1 MDRAQ
6 LADFLRT
13 RREALQPE
21 DVGLPRG
28 PRRRTRGLRRE
39 EAAALSGMS
48 TDYYSRLEQQRGPQ
62 PSPPML
68 AAIARGLHL
77 SLAERDHLFRIA
89 GHNPPPR
96 SGSDHISPGL
106 MRIIGRLGDTP
117 AQVINELAETLWQ
130 TPLAAALLGDE
141 TRYTGAE
148 RSTYYRWFTDPAAR
162 LIFPEEDHPRHS
174 RFFASE
180 LRAAYS
186 RQGKGSRAEML
197 VERLLEVSEE
207 FARYWSAHEI
217 GAPRVEPKR
226 FRHPELGEIET
237 HCQVLLD
244 PDQAQTLLVYTAT
257 PGSADDEK
265 LRLLP
270 AVAPRSTGADA
281 GRPSSGT
288 GPDLP

>member
-62 PSPPML
+62 PSTPML

-89 GHNPPPR
+89 GHNAPPR
-96 SGSDHISPGL
+96 LGSEHITPGL
-106 MRIIGRLGDTP
+106 MRILGRLDDTP
-117 AQVINELAETLWQ
+117 AQVVNDLAETLWQ
-130 TPLAAALLGDE
+130 TPPAVALVGDE
-141 TRYTGAE
+141 SRYTGAD
-148 RSTYYRWFTDPAAR
+148 RSLLHRWFTDPATR
-162 LIFPEEDHPRHS
+162 LIYPEEDHPRHS
-174 RFFASE
+174 RFFTAE

-186 RQGKGSRAEML
+186 RQGRGSRAEAL
-197 VERLLEVSEE
+197 VERLLKASEE
-207 FARYWSAHEI
+207 FAEWWSVHEV
-217 GAPRVEPKR
+217 GVPRVEPKR
-226 FRHPELGEIET
+226 FLHPELGEIEL

-257 PGSADDEK
+257 PGSESDEK

-270 AVAPRSTGADA
+270 AVGTRSAGA
-281 GRPSSGT
+281 GS
-288 GPDLP
+288 

>member
-62 PSPPML
+62 PSEPML

-77 SLAERDHLFRIA
+77 SLTERDHLFRIA
-89 GHNPPPR
+89 GHNTPSSR
-96 SGSDHISPGL
+96 AALRSDHITPGL
-106 MRIIGRLGDTP
+106 MRILGRLDDTP
-117 AQVINELAETLWQ
+117 AQVVSDLAETLLQ
-130 TPLAAALLGDE
+130 SPMATALLGDQ
-141 TRYTGAE
+141 TRYTGPE
-148 RSTYYRWFTDPAAR
+148 RSLIFRWFTDPATR
-162 LIFPEEDHPRHS
+162 LLYPAEDHPLHS

-186 RQGKGSRAEML
+186 RQGRGGRAEEL
-197 VERLLEVSEE
+197 VGLLLERSEE
-207 FARYWSAHEI
+207 FAACWGAHEV
-217 GAPRVEPKR
+217 GAPRVDPKR
-226 FRHPELGEIET
+226 IRHPELGVLNLQ
-237 HCQVLLD
+237 CQVLLD
-244 PDQAQTLLVYTAT
+244 PEQNQALLVYTAT
-257 PGSADDEK
+257 PGSPDDEK

-270 AVAPRSTGADA
+270 VLGERAA
-281 GRPSSGT
+281 GR
-288 GPDLP
+288 

>member
-48 TDYYSRLEQQRGPQ
+48 ADYYSRLEQRRGPQ

-89 GHNPPPR
+89 GHQPPPR
-96 SGSDHISPGL
+96 TGSDHISPGL
-106 MRIIGRLGDTP
+106 MRILGRLDDTP
-117 AQVINELAETLWQ
+117 AQVITELAETLWQ

-141 TRYTGAE
+141 TRFTGLD
-148 RSTYYRWFTDPAAR
+148 RSRIHRWFTDPAAR
-162 LIFPEEDHPRHS
+162 LVHPEEDHPRHS
-174 RFFASE
+174 RFFAAE

-186 RQGKGSRAEML
+186 RQGKGSRAEAL
-197 VERLLEVSEE
+197 VEHLLASSGD
-207 FARYWSAHEI
+207 FLRWWSAHEV

-226 FRHPELGEIET
+226 FLHPDLGVLQL

-244 PDQAQTLLVYTAT
+244 PDQAQALLVYTAT
-257 PGSADDEK
+257 PGSESDEK

-270 AVAPRSTGADA
+270 ALGA
-281 GRPSSGT
+281 RPVGS
-288 GPDLP
+288 

>member
-62 PSPPML
+62 PSEPML

-77 SLAERDHLFRIA
+77 SLTERDHLFRIA
-89 GHNPPPR
+89 GHNTPASR
-96 SGSDHISPGL
+96 AALRSDHITPGL
-106 MRIIGRLGDTP
+106 MRILGRLDDTP
-117 AQVINELAETLWQ
+117 AQVVSDLAETLLQ
-130 TPLAAALLGDE
+130 SPMATALLGDQ
-141 TRYTGAE
+141 TRYTGPE
-148 RSTYYRWFTDPAAR
+148 RSLIFRWFTDPATR
-162 LIFPEEDHPRHS
+162 LLYPAEDHPLHS

-186 RQGKGSRAEML
+186 RQGRGGRAEEL
-197 VERLLEVSEE
+197 VALLLERSEE
-207 FARYWSAHEI
+207 FAACWGAHEV
-217 GAPRVEPKR
+217 GAPRVDPKR
-226 FRHPELGEIET
+226 IRHPELGVLNLQ
-237 HCQVLLD
+237 CQVLLD
-244 PDQAQTLLVYTAT
+244 PEQNQALLVYTAT
-257 PGSADDEK
+257 PGSPDDEK

-270 AVAPRSTGADA
+270 VLGERAA
-281 GRPSSGT
+281 GR
-288 GPDLP
+288 

>member
-62 PSPPML
+62 PSAPML

-89 GHNPPPR
+89 GHNAPPR
-96 SGSDHISPGL
+96 LGSDHIAPGL
-106 MRIIGRLGDTP
+106 MRILGRLDDTP
-117 AQVINELAETLWQ
+117 AQVVNDLAETLWQ
-130 TPLAAALLGDE
+130 TPPATALVGDE
-141 TRYTGAE
+141 SRFTGVD
-148 RSTYYRWFTDPAAR
+148 RSLYHRWFTDPATR
-162 LIFPEEDHPRHS
+162 LIYPEEDHPRHS
-174 RFFASE
+174 RFFTAE

-186 RQGKGSRAEML
+186 RQGKGSRAEAL
-197 VERLLEVSEE
+197 VERLLEASEE
-207 FARYWSAHEI
+207 FAEWWSAHEV
-217 GAPRVEPKR
+217 GVPRVEPKR
-226 FRHPELGEIET
+226 FRHPELGEIEV

-257 PGSADDEK
+257 PGSESDEK

-270 AVAPRSTGADA
+270 AVGTRSAGA
-281 GRPSSGT
+281 
-288 GPDLP
+288 

>member
-28 PRRRTRGLRRE
+28 PRRRTTGLRRE

-48 TDYYSRLEQQRGPQ
+48 SDYYSRLEQQRGPQ
-62 PSPPML
+62 PSEPML

-96 SGSDHISPGL
+96 TGSDHIAPGL
-106 MRIIGRLGDTP
+106 MRILGRLDDTP
-117 AQVINELAETLWQ
+117 AQVLNELAETLWQ
-130 TPLAAALLGDE
+130 TPLAMALVGDE
-141 TRYTGAE
+141 SGFTGAD
-148 RSTYYRWFTDPAAR
+148 RSMYYRWFARPATR
-162 LIFPEEDHPRHS
+162 LRYAEEDHPRHS
-174 RFFASE
+174 RFFAAE

-186 RQGKGSRAEML
+186 RQGRGSRAEAL
-197 VERLLEVSEE
+197 VERLLETSEE
-207 FARYWSAHEI
+207 FAQYWRAHEV
-217 GAPRVEPKR
+217 GVPRVEPKR
-226 FRHPELGEIET
+226 FHHPELGEIQV

-244 PDQAQTLLVYTAT
+244 PDQAQALLVYTAT
-257 PGSADDEK
+257 PGSESDEK

-270 AVAPRSTGADA
+270 AVGARSAQA
-281 GRPSSGT
+281 EM
-288 GPDLP
+288 